1 MIEVEGAGT
10 NFPPRA
16 QDTFE
21 RERLV
26 GLKLICYSN
35 GTRENILKSN
45 SLISLGRLTKNTNQ
59 KKRCQPNIAT
69 IRAVRIWLSDKGLLI
84 KGYITIKF

>member
-35 GTRENILKSN
+35 GTRENILQSN

-59 KKRCQPNIAT
+59 TSTLGTWR
-69 IRAVRIWLSDKGLLI
+69 LI
-84 KGYITIKF
+84 VFNVLR